1 MINRAAV
8 GALVATDL
16 RSVWRDPMLRWMA
29 VLPVGIAVLLRVGI
43 PLLTQELRTRQGF
56 DLSPYYLLIVSTLVL
71 LMPVMVGTIAG
82 FLLLD
87 LRDDRT
93 LSALQVTPL
102 SVRGYLA
109 YRLLVPMALSLP
121 VTVLMVQF
129 VGQVEIGIGAT
140 WSAALAAAPVAPMYA
155 LFLGTFARNKVQ
167 GFALMKAA
175 GVLMIPPVVAWWVR
189 EPWQWML
196 GIVPYYWPIKL
207 FWNLATDRGAGVVIM
222 SVALSYQALLVW
234 LLLRRTDRLA
244 LE

>member
-8 GALVATDL
+8 SALVAIDL

-43 PLLTQELRTRQGF
+43 PLLTQELRERQGF

-71 LMPVMVGTIAG
+71 LMPAMVGMIAG

-109 YRLLVPMALSLP
+109 YRLLLPMALSLP

-129 VGQVEIGIGAT
+129 VGQVEIGIGGD
-140 WSAALAAAPVAPMYA
+140 V
-155 LFLGTFARNKVQ
+155 G
-167 GFALMKAA
+167 
-175 GVLMIPPVVAWWVR
+175 
-189 EPWQWML
+189 
-196 GIVPYYWPIKL
+196 
-207 FWNLATDRGAGVVIM
+207 RGAGGGPGGADVRAVSGDLRAQQGTGLRADESRRRADDPTGRCLVGAGAVAVDARDRSVLLANQAVLEPGDGPGWRCRDHERRPFLPGLAGVV
-222 SVALSYQALLVW
+222 VAAA
-234 LLLRRTDRLA
+234 DR
-244 LE
+244 